1 MKCGA
6 LIFLCFLFPLSGEGQ
21 TGKFIP
27 LVVDSSAA
35 SPMLSEENFGA
46 FIDDFFLVIA
56 DTSHDY
62 QQILEKTKKLSVD
75 FLLEIDNLGRIY
87 DPAADSILIPF
98 NPEDEYYSR
107 AYFLR
112 RFPSPALSIE
122 YLDAYQVDAP
132 PNTFALVAGIFKE
145 EKSYNKISSELM
157 TNYPNLYILKTRIY
171 LGCLH

>member
-1 MKCGA
+1 MKCIVI
-6 LIFLCFLFPLSGEGQ
+6 IFLGFLFPLSGEGQ
-21 TGKFIP
+21 LSKVIP
-27 LVVDSSAA
+27 LVIDSSAA
-35 SPMLSEENFGA
+35 KPKPSEENFGA
-46 FIDDFFLVIA
+46 FEDDYFLVIA

-62 QQILEKTKKLSVD
+62 YKILEESKKLSVD
-75 FLLEIDNLGRIY
+75 FLLDIDNLGRIY

-122 YLDAYQVDAP
+122 YLDAYQANSP
-132 PNTFALVAGIFKE
+132 QNKFALVAGIFKDE
-145 EKSYNKISSELM
+145 EAYNKIARELM
-157 TNYPNLYILKTRIY
+157 NNYPNLYVLKTRIY